1 MYIVV
6 KFNLFF
12 IFLNFRRGECYIFF
26 MKYMYF
32 YILVIKKLGC
42 RVSGLFKNKKG
53 KGFLDDK

>member
-1 MYIVV
+1 
-6 KFNLFF
+6 
-12 IFLNFRRGECYIFF
+12 